1 MTIHSFSAHRLP
13 PRAQIEAQEIDA
25 LLDSIQSDE
34 WLPTALCGPI
44 LLGLLATAGALLIY
58 CALVILPFFH
68 GQVQASRA
76 LWIILIW
83 GTLCLYSLWEMH
95 RLRRARA
102 RID

>member
-25 LLDSIQSDE
+25 LLDRVQPDE
-34 WLPTALCGPI
+34 WLPTALRGPI

-58 CALVILPFFH
+58 CALVVVPFSH